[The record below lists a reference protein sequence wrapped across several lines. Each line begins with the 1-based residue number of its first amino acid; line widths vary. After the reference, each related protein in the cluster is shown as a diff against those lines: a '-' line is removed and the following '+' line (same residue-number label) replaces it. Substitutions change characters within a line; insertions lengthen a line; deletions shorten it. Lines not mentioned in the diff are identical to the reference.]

1 MSGRKRQSRRKGQA
15 RPRLPADL
23 RQVDWEA
30 VNWARIDRCLAR
42 FDARSLAVLLAAA
55 ADSPGGGH
63 RLPSLTVLW
72 LRCLAR
78 PPAGAVRAAPAHLP
92 QMLAAARAAAP
103 QLRVLEDCQPAD
115 PRLLVRF
122 PAAGQRFRVHPGSL
136 LNPVLTLRSVAATA
150 EAIDDFVLGRH
161 GFRLTDLLE
170 VALRYCDHRV
180 GVLASAWPDSGL
192 ALDRPDP
199 PGEDLRARVR
209 RIGRTPVTVTDA
221 EVSAAASADAEPGD
235 WTAACEYPDR
245 AAAAWRWATR
255 PAAEMQVDLFP
266 GAERLGAVLAAGA
279 LGRDWPVPA
288 ALVVSAVAVAAAVLA
303 REAAGDEQSA
313 RRMQEVTQRRALA
326 AFGHRV
332 APAPAPDPQAPEA
345 AGSFPLPE
353 APVAVIAPASRHAF
367 VVGLASGL
375 DRDSLDRSLRAAAAA
390 VAEITPDMVC
400 AADDTFDPSG
410 SLYRVV
416 IHGGPVPGPA
426 TAHRGTAWVHV
437 DDLIA
442 AALDADQAA
451 TGESIGRDL
460 LWQFLDELT
469 SMPGV
474 DELAAWD
481 FTDVWELWLNT
492 GVLNPGGRDGIT
504 LHPVGIPDQ
513 ESWERSAG
521 WEPLE
526 TVLTA
531 AGLPPSWDWQFAR
544 LDEPGQATAGH
555 YGHVF
560 LLLADPPLV
569 LHVQIEMN
577 LASLGIDPAFAVG
590 VAEGIRQTARA
601 NPGVA
606 AAMRAADGTPLL
618 CKLRLE
624 AERPPDTPEDS
635 IRCRLA
641 AASGPPPV
649 IELIFGADWLE
660 HLAEDPAGG
669 HAVLGRALAEGLRH
683 ALGLPGPAAET
694 FLDHWSQ
701 AAPVAA
707 LRTRETTLPPS
718 FQGRDQL
725 PRSAATAARARRA
738 IAAGIVRSEVP
749 LRAIYAGEAA
759 VGLCTEVILP
769 TADKA
774 LVRMLGRVDVVH
786 GEYYTLIWAVT
797 RLAGS
802 SELAVRFRPRWR
814 WLWRPQP

>member
-1 MSGRKRQSRRKGQA
+1 M
-15 RPRLPADL
+15 
-23 RQVDWEA
+23 
-30 VNWARIDRCLAR
+30 
-42 FDARSLAVLLAAA
+42 
-55 ADSPGGGH
+55 
-63 RLPSLTVLW
+63 
-72 LRCLAR
+72 
-78 PPAGAVRAAPAHLP
+78 
-92 QMLAAARAAAP
+92 
-103 QLRVLEDCQPAD
+103 
-115 PRLLVRF
+115 
-122 PAAGQRFRVHPGSL
+122 
-136 LNPVLTLRSVAATA
+136 
-150 EAIDDFVLGRH
+150 
-161 GFRLTDLLE
+161 
-170 VALRYCDHRV
+170 
-180 GVLASAWPDSGL
+180 
-192 ALDRPDP
+192 
-199 PGEDLRARVR
+199 
-209 RIGRTPVTVTDA
+209 
-221 EVSAAASADAEPGD
+221 
-235 WTAACEYPDR
+235 
-245 AAAAWRWATR
+245 
-255 PAAEMQVDLFP
+255 
-266 GAERLGAVLAAGA
+266 
-279 LGRDWPVPA
+279 
-288 ALVVSAVAVAAAVLA
+288 LA

-313 RRMQEVTQRRALA
+313 RRIQEVTQRRPLA
-326 AFGHRV
+326 AFGHRA
-332 APAPAPDPQAPEA
+332 APAPVPDPQAPEA
-345 AGSFPLPE
+345 AGSFPVPG
-353 APVAVIAPASRHAF
+353 APAAVIGAASRHAF
-367 VVGLASGL
+367 VIGLASGL
-375 DRDSLDRSLRAAAAA
+375 GRDSLDRSLRAAAAA
-390 VAEITPDMVC
+390 VGEITPDVVR

-410 SLYRVV
+410 SLSRVV

-426 TAHRGTAWVHV
+426 TAHGGTAWVHV

-451 TGESIGRDL
+451 TGESIRGDL

-513 ESWERSAG
+513 ESWERSAA

-531 AGLPPSWDWQFAR
+531 SGLPPSWDWQFAG
-544 LDEPGQATAGH
+544 LDEPGQATAGQ

-569 LHVQIEMN
+569 LHVELEMN

-590 VAEGIRQTARA
+590 VAEGIRQTAHA

-606 AAMRAADGTPLL
+606 AAMRAGDGVPLL
-618 CKLRLE
+618 SRLRLV

-641 AASGPPPV
+641 AASGPPPM
-649 IELIFGADWLE
+649 IELVFGADWLE

-669 HAVLGRALAEGLRH
+669 HAVLGRATGRGPAVR
-683 ALGLPGPAAET
+683 ARPARPAAEA
-694 FLDHWSQ
+694 FLDHWSK
-701 AAPVAA
+701 AVPVAA
-707 LRTRETTLPPS
+707 LRIKETTLPPS
-718 FQGRDQL
+718 FQGRDRL
-725 PRSAATAARARRA
+725 PRSAATAPRARRA

-749 LRAIYAGEAA
+749 LRAVYAGEAA

-769 TADKA
+769 TADKV